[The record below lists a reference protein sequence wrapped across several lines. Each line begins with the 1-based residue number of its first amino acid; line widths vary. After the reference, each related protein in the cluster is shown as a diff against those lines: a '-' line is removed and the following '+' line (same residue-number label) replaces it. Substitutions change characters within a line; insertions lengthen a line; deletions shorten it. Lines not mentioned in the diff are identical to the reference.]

1 VYIYHRALEAHLK
14 VKDSRQRQGSHMSDT
29 LITLPAIS
37 IKGAV
42 LFPIPM
48 LTIPLT
54 VTKSRTL
61 AALERAM
68 SEDELVLIVTQ
79 RDPESEPPKPDDLYQ
94 HGIVARVLELIKD
107 DDEHQLLI
115 EGLYR
120 ARATR
125 FLESDEYLYAEAERL
140 EDIVEEGPELDALVV
155 HMKELA
161 KRVIELSPRIPNAA
175 ADILNS
181 LEDPAHLAD
190 LVASQ
195 VSAKI
200 AEKQEIIEEMNLCE
214 RLRLVNKHLAHESAI
229 LEISGE
235 IRSEVK
241 ESLEQHQRE
250 VFLREQMRAIQK
262 QLGEDEE
269 EGDDLKERVLEAKMS
284 EVAEQSALKEL
295 KRMGR
300 MNPQSAEYNVART
313 YIDWLLD
320 VPWNKRSKDQINV
333 EEAQGLL
340 DAHHYGLDKVKR
352 RIIEFLAVCKLKGE
366 VRGPILCLAGPPG
379 VGKTSLAKS
388 VASSLGREFVRIS
401 LGGVRDEAEIRGHRR
416 TYVGALPGRF
426 IKALKRA
433 GTLNPVICLD
443 EIDKLGQDFRGD
455 PGAALLE
462 VLDPEQ
468 NTSFTDHYLDVPID
482 LSKVLFITTANRL
495 DTIPPALKDR
505 LEVLELPG
513 YLREEKAA
521 IVRDH
526 LMGRAL
532 DDHGLK
538 AEQVELSEEALE
550 MIIDNYTREAGVRN
564 LSRQLASV
572 LRSVAHDLAFE
583 RVEPPVAVDP
593 ERVRAALGPQKVFP
607 EAAEPM
613 DTPGVSIG
621 LAWTPVGGEIL
632 FIETAMMRG
641 PAKLTLTGQLGEVM
655 KESAHTALSLVRARA
670 EALEIPEELFTERS
684 LHLHL
689 PSGAIPKDG
698 PSAGV
703 AITVALTSLMLGKP
717 MKDGVA
723 MTGEISLRG
732 RVLPVGGIKEK
743 VLAAVRA
750 GMREVILPQKNAG
763 DLEEIPEHIRE
774 EVSFHLIDRVE
785 EALKLCLDLEL

>member
-1 VYIYHRALEAHLK
+1 
-14 VKDSRQRQGSHMSDT
+14 
-29 LITLPAIS
+29 
-37 IKGAV
+37 
-42 LFPIPM
+42 
-48 LTIPLT
+48 
-54 VTKSRTL
+54 
-61 AALERAM
+61 
-68 SEDELVLIVTQ
+68 
-79 RDPESEPPKPDDLYQ
+79 
-94 HGIVARVLELIKD
+94 
-107 DDEHQLLI
+107 
-115 EGLYR
+115 
-120 ARATR
+120 
-125 FLESDEYLYAEAERL
+125 
-140 EDIVEEGPELDALVV
+140 
-155 HMKELA
+155 
-161 KRVIELSPRIPNAA
+161 
-175 ADILNS
+175 
-181 LEDPAHLAD
+181 
-190 LVASQ
+190 
-195 VSAKI
+195 
-200 AEKQEIIEEMNLCE
+200 
-214 RLRLVNKHLAHESAI
+214 
-229 LEISGE
+229 
-235 IRSEVK
+235 
-241 ESLEQHQRE
+241 
-250 VFLREQMRAIQK
+250 
-262 QLGEDEE
+262 
-269 EGDDLKERVLEAKMS
+269 
-284 EVAEQSALKEL
+284 
-295 KRMGR
+295 
-300 MNPQSAEYNVART
+300 
-313 YIDWLLD
+313 
-320 VPWNKRSKDQINV
+320 
-333 EEAQGLL
+333 
-340 DAHHYGLDKVKR
+340 
-352 RIIEFLAVCKLKGE
+352 
-366 VRGPILCLAGPPG
+366 
-379 VGKTSLAKS
+379 
-388 VASSLGREFVRIS
+388 
-401 LGGVRDEAEIRGHRR
+401 
-416 TYVGALPGRF
+416 
-426 IKALKRA
+426 
-433 GTLNPVICLD
+433 VICLD

-583 RVEPPVAVDP
+583 RVEPPVTVDP

-785 EALKLCLDLEL
+785 EALKLCLELEL